1 MFLITCDFDC
11 SPLVVTSVQRNVFYM
26 ADLACCS
33 LFLMFLPIIN
43 TLQMKLSQQLLEE
56 CIGQNSHTKRVL
68 AVFTDDSKCFLA
80 FRIFVNNDLVL
91 SVDVNTDT
99 QPLSS
104 ESLCIEFKQLS
115 ENLN

>member
-1 MFLITCDFDC
+1 MCFID
-11 SPLVVTSVQRNVFYM
+11 M

-68 AVFTDDSKCFLA
+68 AVFTRIQMIQNVFWLLH
-80 FRIFVNNDLVL
+80 FRKSMFANNDLVL

-104 ESLCIEFKQLS
+104 VSLCIEFKQLS